1 MINCFHKCGFRKER
15 PDIQLLDQEREE
27 QEFASILKEL
37 TPYVSPSDY
46 INFDMEAATLQS
58 PIDVESIAWKQEPR
72 QDVIK
77 LIMGSK
83 NSQDNENPMEF
94 VSVDEPEEV
103 ADLMAIKSVS
113 EALQIVDRVMC
124 FSQQR
129 GNEEF
134 YQSLMTVIEKLQ
146 DIQINNRREIQI
158 TDYFHK

>member
-1 MINCFHKCGFRKER
+1 
-15 PDIQLLDQEREE
+15 
-27 QEFASILKEL
+27 
-37 TPYVSPSDY
+37 
-46 INFDMEAATLQS
+46 
-58 PIDVESIAWKQEPR
+58 
-72 QDVIK
+72 
-77 LIMGSK
+77 MGSK
-83 NSQDNENPMEF
+83 NSQDNENPMEI